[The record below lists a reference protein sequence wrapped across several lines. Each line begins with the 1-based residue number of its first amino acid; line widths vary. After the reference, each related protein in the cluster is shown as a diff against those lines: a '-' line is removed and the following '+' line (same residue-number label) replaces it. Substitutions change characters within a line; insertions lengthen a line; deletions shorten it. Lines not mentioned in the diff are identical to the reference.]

1 MTYLC
6 QCEFTIIARN
16 TYWWVYRSE
25 GTHQHACLELREAW
39 CSIKKEHGQV
49 LLAAILMLVLQFN
62 IHLSSFIQ
70 RGSQLWGY
78 IQALFTMKDYI
89 SFILHLLK
97 YGLDGAKV
105 WTVMGGWCPKFWL
118 SKGECTIPI
127 EVFLQQNGVTFA
139 WQVHTFPLRLTGP
152 SLALFLPEDFAN
164 CVWDTIAAITQHL
177 DVHIS
182 SDVSGNSK

>member
-1 MTYLC
+1 
-6 QCEFTIIARN
+6 
-16 TYWWVYRSE
+16 
-25 GTHQHACLELREAW
+25 
-39 CSIKKEHGQV
+39 
-49 LLAAILMLVLQFN
+49 MLVLQFN
-62 IHLSSFIQ
+62 MHLSSFIQ

-78 IQALFTMKDYI
+78 IQALFTMKDCI

-97 YGLDGAKV
+97 YVLDGAKV

-164 CVWDTIAAITQHL
+164 HVRYHCSNHTAAREALVHL
-177 DVHIS
+177 PSDMSRYCRFSESLLTPSQVICTPWFTYAYVGIS
-182 SDVSGNSK
+182 